1 MVSKQSLQLL
11 HSGVESRNSGDA
23 TAAELPPNGVD
34 WTSADTVAA
43 HVSKTTL
50 AGMQQL
56 WRTHAAQMDSRG
68 REFAERVYSLHSHA
82 IQDIA
87 ELKTLELKQVLAV
100 LNRFTASTR
109 ETVLQIFQDMRLADD
124 EFAQGLYQTS
134 RRAFTRNLQQALE
147 AKDQLSAQKIQHLKA
162 QHEQVLAAQRRAAA
176 VETQQAISEQR
187 EVLMREMKQDNK
199 RSLLQAISAITAM
212 AQQGQ
217 LSLGPSLPPTPSLPG
232 PSPSTAHTGGHT
244 QPWSSGA
251 AVTMAE
257 RPGAGSQEG
266 AWPST
271 HTGPLDSS
279 GAPATS
285 SRPSTAPGPPVQ
297 ASRSAAA
304 LSLELLQALAQQS
317 DGELGSVLAQKELQA
332 NLEATT
338 AALEEMRG
346 RVEELTMS
354 LQQEKAD
361 IANWKD
367 KWAQENQ
374 KTDGIKRECLQ
385 PRQQANAAA
394 AAAAAPDDAAAVHP
408 ARLLVSRLDLTY
420 LVPPHSLGDRA
431 CHPSPPHLTQ
441 VIIKCE
447 QRVQALQAQ
456 HMSELSKRDHIMQ
469 RCKNTIVRLEARV
482 AELSGQPADPRMV
495 SYDTPGRAG
504 TTTTTTTTS
513 NTAAAQPQQQQQQQH
528 HGPPHPSSSFG
539 GKSVFGE
546 PSTGSTGGG

>member
-23 TAAELPPNGVD
+23 SLDAAAAELPPNGVD

-251 AVTMAE
+251 AATMAE

-266 AWPST
+266 GWPGT

-285 SRPSTAPGPPVQ
+285 SRPSTAPGAPVQ

-332 NLEATT
+332 NLDATT

-374 KTDGIKRECLQ
+374 KTDGIKRECL
-385 PRQQANAAA
+385 
-394 AAAAAPDDAAAVHP
+394 
-408 ARLLVSRLDLTY
+408 
-420 LVPPHSLGDRA
+420 
-431 CHPSPPHLTQ
+431 Q

-504 TTTTTTTTS
+504 TTTTSTTTS

-539 GKSVFGE
+539 GKSVSGE